1 MSWRGS
7 TSMEKRSVWS
17 RVSLWPLVTASASA
31 AALTALLLYGMQS
44 ARTLQAT
51 STALQSSSEL
61 SGEPEIVHAQLALLQ
76 RGLENRTYVGD
87 TLQSLAVARDRGN
100 HTLAALQ
107 SSIATAGLTR
117 DSGIARR
124 MESVHAQWDGLDLA
138 LQRVGSF
145 TPEELYVD
153 SAAGSDYSGQGT
165 ALKRSVDT
173 LLQEQTQSARR
184 LTAQL
189 SEVSTLLRNSVTA
202 SGEQLRAYLITGTAL
217 AAALL
222 GLMLYFAWNARRGAL
237 RAVQAER
244 QIANILGTVR
254 EGLFLVDREGRIGGT
269 HSASL
274 GTLLHLDSAVPG
286 TLEDLLRPI
295 VDAKTVHVA
304 VRFLGLLWK
313 KNVHEDLIDSINP
326 LRQIEVAFAK
336 SHGKDVRYLSFSF
349 RRARDP
355 EQSQSF
361 IFGVVSDV
369 TERVLLQQELA
380 HVKADHDAHATA
392 LLDLLKVDPIQLE
405 AFLASADGTARRA
418 NELLRSPGKDAQTL
432 RSKVDGVF
440 REMHAL
446 KGEALALGLGT
457 FGRHIHAIEDSL
469 SALRERNDLT
479 GNEFLPIAVKLNE
492 LMDYR
497 KQLIELQQ
505 RVSEFRKVKTGREP
519 DVSPATAVGTRPP
532 RMMHDLLNTLTEAV
546 ATDNHRS
553 VQLVTRGLHLV
564 PSRYAVRV
572 RDICIQMIRNAVV
585 HAVEESADRL
595 TAGKPPTARIIVSF
609 GNEEPEYYVLS
620 VEDDGRGLHY
630 EGILDRALRSGRLHP
645 DQAATMKPEEVFKL
659 ILEPGFST
667 VGDVSIHAG
676 RGVGLDLVSGW
687 LRECQGRLSIATKPG
702 AYTRFTIYLPKH
714 GVAEM
719 PYPAGGTAAVAL
731 PNTPSFPTLGP
742 AQES

>member
-1 MSWRGS
+1 
-7 TSMEKRSVWS
+7 MEKRFVWS

-31 AALTALLLYGMQS
+31 AALTALLLYGMQT
-44 ARTLQAT
+44 AKTLQAT

-61 SGEPEIVHAQLALLQ
+61 SGEPEIVHSQLALLQ

-87 TLQSLAVARDRGN
+87 SLQSLAAARDRGN

-107 SSIATAGLTR
+107 SSIATAGLTH
-117 DSGIARR
+117 DIGIARK
-124 MESVHAQWDGLDLA
+124 MESVHTQWNSLDLA
-138 LQRVGSF
+138 LLRIGSF

-153 SAAGSDYSGQGT
+153 SAAGSDYSARGT
-165 ALKRSVDT
+165 ALKRSVDSQ
-173 LLQEQTQSARR
+173 LQDETQSARR
-184 LTAQL
+184 LAAELT
-189 SEVSTLLRNSVTA
+189 EVSTLLRDSVTA
-202 SGEQLRAYLITGTAL
+202 SGSQLRTYLISGTAL

-222 GLMLYFAWNARRGAL
+222 GLMLYFAWNARRGAQ
-237 RAVQAER
+237 RAAQAER

-269 HSASL
+269 YSASL
-274 GTLLHLDSAVPG
+274 GILLHLDSPVPG

-295 VDAKTVHVA
+295 VDAKTLHVA
-304 VRFLGLLWK
+304 IRFLGLLWK
-313 KNVHEDLIDSINP
+313 KNVHEDLIESINP

-336 SHGKDVRYLSFSF
+336 SHGRDIRYLSFSF

-355 EQSQSF
+355 EQSQAF
-361 IFGVVSDV
+361 NFGVVADV

-380 HVKADHDAHATA
+380 QVKAGHDAQASA
-392 LLDLLKVDPIQLE
+392 LLDLLKVDPVQLE
-405 AFLASADGTARRA
+405 AFLASADSGVRRA
-418 NELLRSPGKDAQTL
+418 NEMLRSPGKDAQTL

-457 FGRHIHAIEDSL
+457 FGRLIHAIEDLL
-469 SALRERNDLT
+469 SALRERADLT
-479 GNEFLPIAVKLNE
+479 GNEFLPIVVKLSE

-497 KQLIELQQ
+497 TQLIEQQ
-505 RVSEFRKVKTGREP
+505 HRVSEFRRVKIGRET
-519 DVSPATAVGTRPP
+519 DASAAPAVDKRSP

-546 ATDNHRS
+546 ATDYHRS

-564 PSRYAVRV
+564 PARYAVRV

-585 HAVEESADRL
+585 HAVEESAERL
-595 TAGKPPTARIIVSF
+595 NAGKPPTARIILSF

-620 VEDDGRGLHY
+620 VEDDGRGLNY
-630 EGILDRALRSGRLHP
+630 EEILDRALRSGLVRP
-645 DQAATMKPEEVFKL
+645 DQAANMRPADVFKL

-667 VGDVSIHAG
+667 AGSVNIHAG
-676 RGVGLDLVSGW
+676 RGVGLDLVNEW
-687 LRECQGRLSIATKPG
+687 LRECRGHLSIATKPG
-702 AYTRFTIYLPKH
+702 SYTRFTLYLPKH

-719 PYPAGGTAAVAL
+719 PSPEPATTGLTV
-731 PNTPSFPTLGP
+731 PNTPLFPTLG
-742 AQES
+742 AAED